1 MRLLAIKPGID
12 VSAAGQDEPSHAV
25 EKRSVVGIDR
35 GSDRHT
41 LGRDFVR
48 MELECA
54 QHLRGPAG
62 RQDGL
67 HVMEWDACDLGV
79 VAPFESGDGDPGA
92 GEVAALVPAR
102 CRVGVLF
109 RGIQIAQFRQSFR
122 FPRAAVE

>member
-1 MRLLAIKPGID
+1 MRLLAVKPGID
-12 VSAAGQDEPSHAV
+12 VSAAGQDEPYHAV

-35 GSDRHT
+35 CPDRHA

-48 MELECA
+48 VELEGA
-54 QHLRGPAG
+54 QHLGGTAG

-67 HVMEWDACDLGV
+67 YVVEWDACDLGV
-79 VAPFESGDGDPGA
+79 VAAFESGDGDPGA
-92 GEVAALVPAR
+92 GEVAALVPVR

-122 FPRAAVE
+122 FPRATVE